1 MIYWQLLLSFLQVG
15 LFSFGGGYGI
25 LPLIQQQVVTQNHW
39 LTMKEFADV
48 VTISQMTPG
57 PIALNASTFVGM
69 KIAGVTGAIVA
80 TFGCAFPT
88 TVLAIIVGYYYY
100 KYRDITLVKGIF
112 EGLRPAIVSLIAT
125 VGMSML
131 FLSLFNA
138 EVFTLSVFSH
148 VDWKAVVM
156 FLTCLFIL
164 RRWKTN
170 PIYIMLGSG
179 VVGIVV
185 YLLMG

>member
-1 MIYWQLLLSFLQVG
+1 MIYWKLLWSFLQVG

-25 LPLIQQQVVTQNHW
+25 LPVIQQQVVTQNHW
-39 LTMKEFADV
+39 LTLKEFTDV

-69 KIAGVTGAIVA
+69 KMAGVMGAIVA

-88 TVLAIIVGYYYY
+88 AVLALIVGHYYY

-112 EGLRPAIVSLIAT
+112 EGLRPAIVSLIASA
-125 VGMSML
+125 GMSIL
-131 FLSLFNA
+131 FLSLFNT
-138 EVFTLSVFSH
+138 EVFNLNILSH
-148 VDWKAVVM
+148 IDWKAVVM
-156 FLTCLFIL
+156 FIISLFVL
-164 RRWKTN
+164 RKWKTN

-179 VVGIVV
+179 AAGAVV
-185 YLLMG
+185 YLLL